1 MVIYQQEVELDQAQL
16 LLLAL
21 SWRLR
26 KLMEKQDI
34 NMEMAVGSFSHLSLL
49 SLILDKKSHV
59 DLVFSILIFP
69 VSFEGHNDK
78 NELKIMHNLY
88 HNKLSAQE

>member
-1 MVIYQQEVELDQAQL
+1 MHDSFTFI
-16 LLLAL
+16 
-21 SWRLR
+21 
-26 KLMEKQDI
+26 MEKQDI